1 MPLSPQKR
9 TKSCGTFASFLTH
22 LVNKVKGSSRQPF
35 MIRFVT
41 MNITV
46 VTEDLESLIS
56 RRMVLDLIENDE
68 EFFES
73 KTHKTMALRACM
85 DLWDHELVGDS
96 KDLKEATRRLI
107 IQKISKL
114 KQGNVLSFPK

>member
-1 MPLSPQKR
+1 
-9 TKSCGTFASFLTH
+9 
-22 LVNKVKGSSRQPF
+22 
-35 MIRFVT
+35 
-41 MNITV
+41 
-46 VTEDLESLIS
+46 
-56 RRMVLDLIENDE
+56 MVLDLIEIDE

>member
-1 MPLSPQKR
+1 
-9 TKSCGTFASFLTH
+9 
-22 LVNKVKGSSRQPF
+22 
-35 MIRFVT
+35 

-73 KTHKTMALRACM
+73 KKHKTMALRACM
-85 DLWDHELVGDS
+85 DLWDHELVNDS

>member
-1 MPLSPQKR
+1 
-9 TKSCGTFASFLTH
+9 
-22 LVNKVKGSSRQPF
+22 
-35 MIRFVT
+35 
-41 MNITV
+41 MNINV

-68 EFFES
+68 GFFKN
-73 KTHKTMALRACM
+73 KTEKTMALRACM

-96 KDLKEATRRLI
+96 KDLREATRRLI

-114 KQGNVLSFPK
+114 KNGNVLSFPK

>member
-1 MPLSPQKR
+1 M
-9 TKSCGTFASFLTH
+9 
-22 LVNKVKGSSRQPF
+22 
-35 MIRFVT
+35 
-41 MNITV
+41 

-68 EFFES
+68 DFF
-73 KTHKTMALRACM
+73 KNKAQKTMALRACM

-114 KQGNVLSFPK
+114 KNGNVLSFPK

>member
-1 MPLSPQKR
+1 M
-9 TKSCGTFASFLTH
+9 
-22 LVNKVKGSSRQPF
+22 
-35 MIRFVT
+35 
-41 MNITV
+41 

-68 EFFES
+68 NFFKN
-73 KTHKTMALRACM
+73 KTQKTMALRACM

-114 KQGNVLSFPK
+114 KNGNVISFPK

>member
-1 MPLSPQKR
+1 
-9 TKSCGTFASFLTH
+9 
-22 LVNKVKGSSRQPF
+22 
-35 MIRFVT
+35 
-41 MNITV
+41 MNINV

-68 EFFES
+68 GFFKN
-73 KTHKTMALRACM
+73 KTEKTMAFRACM

-96 KDLKEATRRLI
+96 KDLREATRRLI

-114 KQGNVLSFPK
+114 KNGNVLSFPK